1 MKYLDPGK
9 MSEAE
14 VSLRLAEFL
23 ALPSRAV
30 ETVEVAIDGAQVEVG
45 NTLVFPLLRFMN
57 DHGWELFEGDKWRG
71 RYSQNGFRDILV
83 HSSPGRGDVVAK
95 LPSGKTIRVE
105 SKKGTLQRSKGS
117 QEYPLLREALGQ
129 LLTVPDVSDNDI
141 LGVAVPDSDKFK
153 ELASR
158 WRKAPLIKRCGI
170 KIILVSRDGSIS
182 GI

>member
-1 MKYLDPGK
+1 

-105 SKKGTLQRSKGS
+105 SKKGTLQ
-117 QEYPLLREALGQ
+117 GQ

-158 WRKAPLIKRCGI
+158 WRKAPLMKRCGI